1 MRKTW
6 ESSGESSTKQANG
19 VCGEQPGHP
28 AEVSLWTC
36 HTLGATGTP
45 QKLPES
51 KGDGGQDGNT
61 LTSVHTK

>member
-19 VCGEQPGHP
+19 MCGEQPGHP

-36 HTLGATGTP
+36 HTLGATGTQ

-51 KGDGGQDGNT
+51 KRDSGQD
-61 LTSVHTK
+61 